1 MGMIIN
7 TNIMAINAQ
16 RNLSSTNIKLGRAL
30 EKLSSG
36 LRINRAADDAAGLAI
51 SEKMRSQIRGMRQ
64 GMRNAQDAISMIQTT
79 EGAMAEV
86 HAILQR
92 MRELSVQAANST
104 LSADDRTAIGT
115 EVIALKS
122 EIDNIANRVT
132 FNGLSML
139 TGALST
145 TNAGTGTAD
154 VGTVLGT
161 GGNAVISA
169 VNVTN
174 ARPGTTYTLTKID
187 ADTIRLS
194 NDSGDGVL
202 IDLDVPA
209 GTLAGVSNVLTMKF
223 VGGGHDLDLSVTGDS
238 TKTIANVL
246 VDLDT
251 LTVIT
256 AAGSGGATFRVGADV
271 GQDISVTFEDNRT
284 TNLGITNT
292 LAALVVD
299 DQSVSSVAKAND
311 LLTAVDEAVVQ
322 VSGRRAR
329 LGAAQNQIEAA
340 INSLGVVVENL
351 SASESR
357 VRDAD
362 IAVVSS
368 ELVAR
373 QIMQQAGV
381 AVLSQANAS
390 VQSVLVLLQA

>member
-16 RNLSSTNIKLGRAL
+16 RNLSATNLKLGRAL

-104 LSADDRTAIGT
+104 LSSDDRTAIGT
-115 EVIALKS
+115 EVLALKS
-122 EIDNIANRVT
+122 GIDNIANRVT

-154 VGTVLGT
+154 VGTVLTT

-169 VNVTN
+169 VDVTN
-174 ARPGTTYTLTKID
+174 ARPGTIYTLTKID

-202 IDLDVPA
+202 IDVDVPA
-209 GTLAGVSNVLTMKF
+209 GALAAINNVLSVKF
-223 VGGGHDLDLSVTGDS
+223 VGGGHDVNLVVTGDG

-292 LAALVVD
+292 LFVLVVD

-329 LGAAQNQIEAA
+329 LGAAQNQVEAA
-340 INSLGVVVENL
+340 INSVGVVVENL

-362 IAVVSS
+362 IAEVSS

-390 VQSVLVLLQA
+390 VQSVLALLQA